1 MEVSRKDAFQ
11 ALEHELAGEKAHALG
26 RIARRMEAALAALR
40 AFDLGEP
47 PEPAATR
54 EELVAVAAEWVWYYV
69 VQRDVLG
76 WHRHDEAL
84 RSYQVPDEVIARM
97 GPRLRPGTPAPR

>member
-1 MEVSRKDAFQ
+1 MEVRRKDAFE
-11 ALEHELAGEKAHALG
+11 ALEEELAGEKAHALG
-26 RIARRMEAALAALR
+26 RIARRMELAVAALR

-47 PEPAATR
+47 LEPDATR
-54 EELVAVAAEWVWYYV
+54 EDLVAAAAEWVWYYV
-69 VQRDVLG
+69 VQRDILG

-97 GPRLRPGTPAPR
+97 GPRVRSRTPAPR